1 MGAHVPCP
9 VRHCVGDCLA
19 ERLHRYPLVP
29 PAPET
34 LDGLVAVVAVEHR
47 EGSLDLA
54 KHGGPTMGLPVEDG
68 VCIGAESDNIDAGEV
83 VLVGEKGR
91 SVIEPVP
98 QTEKTERLQRVV
110 SERADANLI
119 LKGYTEGFKR
129 EILP

>member
-1 MGAHVPCP
+1 
-9 VRHCVGDCLA
+9 
-19 ERLHRYPLVP
+19 
-29 PAPET
+29 
-34 LDGLVAVVAVEHR
+34 
-47 EGSLDLA
+47 
-54 KHGGPTMGLPVEDG
+54 MGLPVEDG